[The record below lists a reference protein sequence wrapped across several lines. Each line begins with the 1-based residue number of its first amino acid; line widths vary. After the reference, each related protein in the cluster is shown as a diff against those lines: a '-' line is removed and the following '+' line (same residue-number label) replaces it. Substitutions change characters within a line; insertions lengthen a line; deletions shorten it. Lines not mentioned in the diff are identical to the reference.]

1 MELYKL
7 NIAILKILLF
17 GHFMGGKIPKK
28 GGHIGF
34 LAIKWPKSKIFKI
47 ATSNL
52 KFFRVVY
59 LQTDNK
65 RSPTGR

>member
-28 GGHIGF
+28 A
-34 LAIKWPKSKIFKI
+34 AILDFWP
-47 ATSNL
+47 
-52 KFFRVVY
+52 
-59 LQTDNK
+59 
-65 RSPTGR
+65 